1 MLPPLHILMPVPE
14 AGDPDWLRLPARP
27 GVVLFETQTGGVAM
41 VGAAG
46 DARAFVRARLAP
58 TGRCGADLRPITARV
73 RGTTVGSSF
82 EADLTWLALARR
94 HLPRTYRAATDRWR
108 GWWVHLDA
116 DAALPVW
123 RKTDLTDLI
132 DTPPSGVL
140 LGPISDKDAAGRFGE
155 LLDDL
160 FDLCRY
166 PRELAKAPHG
176 QACVYKEMGKCPA
189 ACDGSEPMDDY
200 RTRARSAA
208 RLTHDR
214 QTLAADLD
222 ARIAEASARLDFEEA
237 RRLQDK
243 RGVLDRA
250 LARKAYAR
258 ATTLDRLAVLAV
270 LPSERTG
277 WARLIAW
284 VSGAWIVL
292 ADAHA
297 GLPRAAAAEL
307 LGRVR
312 AAGGHAGG
320 FGFTRAEVERVGLL
334 CRELFRPSRRGR
346 RRRSTM
352 LDLHHATPAQLVRAV
367 GSAAAASDAD
377 EDQPEAIAIEGVQ

>member
-1 MLPPLHILMPVPE
+1 MPVPE
-14 AGDPDWLRLPARP
+14 TGDPDWLRLPARP
-27 GVVLFETQTGGVAM
+27 GVVLFETRAGGVAM

-46 DARAFVRARLAP
+46 DTRAFVRARLAP
-58 TGRCGADLRPITARV
+58 SGRSGTDLRPITARV

-82 EADLTWLALARR
+82 EADLAWLELARL
-94 HLPRTYRAATDRWR
+94 HLPGTYRAATDRWR

-116 DAALPVW
+116 DATPPVW

-132 DTPPSGVL
+132 GKPPSGAL

-166 PRELAKAPHG
+166 PRELAKAPRG
-176 QACVYKEMGKCPA
+176 QACVYQEMGKCPG
-189 ACDGSEPMDDY
+189 ACDGSEPMERY
-200 RTRARSAA
+200 RARARSAA
-208 RLTHDR
+208 RLTHER
-214 QTLAADLD
+214 QALAADLD
-222 ARIAEASARLDFEEA
+222 ARIARASAGLDFEEA

-243 RGVLDRA
+243 RAVMDRA

-270 LPSERTG
+270 LPGERAG

-284 VSGAWIVL
+284 ASGAWIVL
-292 ADAHA
+292 ADAPA
-297 GLPRAAAAEL
+297 GLPRPAAADL
-307 LGRVR
+307 LTRARVACDR
-312 AAGGHAGG
+312 AGG
-320 FGFTRAEVERVGLL
+320 FGFTRAEVERAGLL

-352 LDLHHATPAQLVRAV
+352 LDLHGATAAQLVRAV
-367 GSAAAASDAD
+367 GSASAASDAD
-377 EDQPEAIAIEGVQ
+377 EDQPEAIAIERVQ